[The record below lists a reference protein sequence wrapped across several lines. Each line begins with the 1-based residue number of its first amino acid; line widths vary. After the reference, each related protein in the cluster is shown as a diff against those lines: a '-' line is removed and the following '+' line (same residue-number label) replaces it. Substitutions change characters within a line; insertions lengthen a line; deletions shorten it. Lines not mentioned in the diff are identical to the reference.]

1 MDFSYKQLGL
11 SETLEITAGVP
22 QGSRLGPLLFI
33 IYMNDIIADIESD
46 ILIFADD
53 TSLMSSGTDPAET
66 TIKLNRDLHKISQWA
81 EKWKV
86 TFNAKKSKDI
96 IFSNKCL
103 NNSPPLVFGETFIER
118 VNHHKHLGLV
128 LTSNLDWTQQINEV
142 SLKANRKLA
151 VLRSVKLL
159 NRQTLD
165 LLYKLTVRSV
175 IDYALPVYYNSLKLT
190 DLARLDN
197 IQYRAGKIVTG
208 VSHLTSMEKL
218 NSELGWETIAKRG
231 DILSLCFFHKI
242 HLGETRPLMKTCMP
256 KVNFNTN
263 TRANFGYIH
272 PKYKGAK
279 FEKSFFRNTLKLWT
293 NLPKNIQTKNLS
305 EFKFEIKQIIKPPRF
320 KHFSK
325 GTKLGNSLLTKIRV
339 GRSNLNQHQFTIGLS
354 DSPECLCHFRN
365 ETPIHYFLDCFLYLP
380 ERQILFDLVEH
391 YIPNFQ
397 RMNRNQKFDILL
409 KGIDIENPEIISTNI
424 TLTKAVKKFL
434 ISYKR
439 FS

>member
-1 MDFSYKQLGL
+1 
-11 SETLEITAGVP
+11 
-22 QGSRLGPLLFI
+22 
-33 IYMNDIIADIESD
+33 
-46 ILIFADD
+46 
-53 TSLMSSGTDPAET
+53 
-66 TIKLNRDLHKISQWA
+66 
-81 EKWKV
+81 
-86 TFNAKKSKDI
+86 
-96 IFSNKCL
+96 
-103 NNSPPLVFGETFIER
+103 
-118 VNHHKHLGLV
+118 
-128 LTSNLDWTQQINEV
+128 
-142 SLKANRKLA
+142 
-151 VLRSVKLL
+151 
-159 NRQTLD
+159 
-165 LLYKLTVRSV
+165 
-175 IDYALPVYYNSLKLT
+175 
-190 DLARLDN
+190 
-197 IQYRAGKIVTG
+197 
-208 VSHLTSMEKL
+208 
-218 NSELGWETIAKRG
+218 
-231 DILSLCFFHKI
+231 
-242 HLGETRPLMKTCMP
+242 MKTCMP
-256 KVNFNTN
+256 KVNLNTN

-305 EFKFEIKQIIKPPRF
+305 EFKFEIKQRIKPPRF

-354 DSPECLCHFRN
+354 DSPKCLCHFKN

-424 TLTKAVKKFL
+424 TLTKAVQKFI
-434 ISYKR
+434 ISSKR